1 MRRGCGRECW
11 AGRLERAVREKG
23 GVGPWALACWAVRG
37 ERVGWARRGGRGG
50 AAGPLKGL
58 GWVEVSNSFLFSYF
72 KLTQTTQLFEFKNK
86 FEFNPSTQTKEQCTS
101 MNAQAC

>member
-1 MRRGCGRECW
+1 M
-11 AGRLERAVREKG
+11 
-23 GVGPWALACWAVRG
+23 GPWASARWAVRG

-58 GWVEVSNSFLFSYF
+58 GWVGFGSLGWVEVSISFLFSYF

-101 MNAQAC
+101 MYAQTSLT